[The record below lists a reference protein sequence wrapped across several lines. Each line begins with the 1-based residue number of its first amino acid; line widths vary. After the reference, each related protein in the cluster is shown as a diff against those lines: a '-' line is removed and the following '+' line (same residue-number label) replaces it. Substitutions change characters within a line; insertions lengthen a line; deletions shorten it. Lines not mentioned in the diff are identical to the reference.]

1 MSGRQ
6 VTVNDIKSP
15 IHSPFSPNSSSSSY
29 LSNSNMQLQAY
40 LILFFA
46 LIASVVG
53 APNTEDLEAREGGGP
68 GGW

>member
-1 MSGRQ
+1 MSERQ
-6 VTVNDIKSP
+6 VTANDIKSP

-46 LIASVVG
+46 LVASVIG
-53 APNTEDLEAREGGGP
+53 APNPEEVEAREG
-68 GGW
+68 

>member
-1 MSGRQ
+1 MSERQ
-6 VTVNDIKSP
+6 GKVDDIKSP
-15 IHSPFSPNSSSSSY
+15 IHSPFSTNSSSSSY
-29 LSNSNMQLQAY
+29 LSHSNMQLQVY

-46 LIASVVG
+46 LVASVIG